1 MENVFGAHNT
11 HTQCAP
17 AYKMVH
23 GSSKS
28 TLMCGL
34 HLFLSFLIQ
43 IFLFLFCKHVF
54 TFKRVWNQHDFRV
67 WGVESGFFAN

>member
-43 IFLFLFCKHVF
+43 ICLVF
-54 TFKRVWNQHDFRV
+54 ILQTRFYF
-67 WGVESGFFAN
+67 